1 MPSQPLLCLGIE
13 STAHTFSVGIVNQ
26 QGEILGL
33 ASDSFT
39 PSRGGLKPAEVV
51 EHHYLIFD
59 QMVNSAL
66 QQAKIVPQ
74 DLDLI
79 AFSQGPG
86 LGPCLRVGAAVA
98 RSLSLKLHIPLV
110 GVNHC
115 IAHVEIGRKLC
126 GSDDPITLYVSGG
139 NTIVSA
145 FESNH
150 YQVFGETI
158 DIPIGNLLDMV
169 AREIGIPHPGG
180 PVLEKLAK
188 KGKNYI
194 PMPYAVKGMDLSFSG
209 LFSYIRKYLQDLT
222 PAEKDKILP
231 DVIFSLQET
240 AFSMLTEV
248 VERAIAH
255 TQKKSIL
262 LTGGVAANKRLQTMV
277 KTICTQHGVDFHF
290 VPLRV
295 AGDNGAMIAW
305 TGILRFQSAGE
316 FSIPDTKIRPKWRMD
331 EVSIPWRSSDN
342 ASTSNSYLYSSSPF
356 INTPTP
362 NKSDNSLTY
371 SFYLNQ
377 LQNDLNITDKTN
389 LNPLILQML
398 ENSFGSPHLGAEA
411 YLIPTL
417 WFEKPAMM
425 KFRVAKHSR
434 IPPID
439 SHIRFQRTVSEA
451 RILIALQNEDI
462 VIPKIY
468 DILPND
474 ALIIMEFI
482 EGKTLK
488 EIIPALSNSKLSQY
502 CTVVGEK
509 LALMHNISISHGD
522 LTTSN
527 IVITPHND
535 LVLID
540 FGLGSSDI
548 GLEEK
553 AMDLHLFKRVLQSSH
568 GSFFVPMWSAFLH
581 GYRQVIK
588 SSFAE
593 IEDRVAKIE
602 LRGRY
607 IAKDMR

>member
-1 MPSQPLLCLGIE
+1 MPSQSLLCLGIE
-13 STAHTFSVGIVNQ
+13 STAHTFSVGIVTQ

-33 ASDSFT
+33 ASDSFKPT
-39 PSRGGLKPAEVV
+39 SGGLKPAEVV
-51 EHHYLIFD
+51 EHHYLIFE
-59 QMVNSAL
+59 QMVNSAI
-66 QQAKIVPQ
+66 QQAKITIHE
-74 DLDLI
+74 LNLI

-98 RSLSLKLHIPLV
+98 RSLSLKLKIPLV

-126 GSDDPITLYVSGG
+126 GSADPITLYVSGG

-150 YQVFGETI
+150 YQIFGETI
-158 DIPIGNLLDMV
+158 DIPVGNLLDMV

-209 LFSYIRKYLQDLT
+209 LFSFIRKYLQDLT

-231 DVIFSLQET
+231 DVVFSLQET

-255 TQKKSIL
+255 TRKNSIL
-262 LTGGVAANKRLQTMV
+262 LTGGVAANKRLQAMV

-305 TGILRFQSAGE
+305 TGILRYQNAGE
-316 FSIPDTKIRPKWRMD
+316 FSIHDTKIRPKWRMD

-342 ASTSNSYLYSSSPF
+342 ASISQSSSPS
-356 INTPTP
+356 IKTPPP
-362 NKSDNSLTY
+362 NMPDDGSTQ
-371 SFYLNQ
+371 SFFLNQ
-377 LQNDLNITDKTN
+377 LQNNLNITDKAN
-389 LNPLILQML
+389 LNPLIQQML
-398 ENSFGSPHLGAEA
+398 ENTFGSPHLGAEA
-411 YLIPTL
+411 YLIPTY

-425 KFRVAKHSR
+425 KFRVAKQSR
-434 IPPID
+434 IPAID
-439 SHIRFQRTVSEA
+439 SQIRFQRTVGEA

-462 VIPKIY
+462 AVPKIY

-474 ALIIMEFI
+474 ALLIMEFI
-482 EGKTLK
+482 EGKILKNTIPTL
-488 EIIPALSNSKLSQY
+488 STSKLSQY
-502 CTVVGEK
+502 CTIIGEK

-527 IVITPHND
+527 IIITPRDD
-535 LVLID
+535 LVFID

-568 GSFFVPMWSAFLH
+568 GAYFDPMWNAFLQ
-581 GYRQVIK
+581 GYHELIQTNY
-588 SSFAE
+588 SE

>member
-1 MPSQPLLCLGIE
+1 MPSQHLICLGIE

-26 QGEILGL
+26 HGEILGL
-33 ASDSFT
+33 ASDSFKPT
-39 PSRGGLKPAEVV
+39 SGGLKPVEVV

-59 QMVNSAL
+59 QIINSAL
-66 QQAKIVPQ
+66 QQAKLKPC

-86 LGPCLRVGAAVA
+86 LGPCLRVGAAIA

-126 GSDDPITLYVSGG
+126 GCADPITLYVSGG

-145 FESNH
+145 FESNK
-150 YQVFGETI
+150 YQIFGETI
-158 DIPIGNLLDMV
+158 DIPVGNLLDMV

-180 PVLEKLAK
+180 PVLEQLAI

-209 LFSYIRKYLQDLT
+209 LFSFIRKYLQDPPST
-222 PAEKDKILP
+222 EKDKMIP
-231 DVIFSLQET
+231 DVVYSLQET

-255 TQKKSIL
+255 THKKSIL

-277 KTICTQHGVDFHF
+277 KTICIQHGVDFNV
-290 VPLRV
+290 VPRRV

-316 FSIPDTKIRPKWRMD
+316 FSIPDTKINPKWRMD
-331 EVSIPWRSSDN
+331 NVTIPWRSSV
-342 ASTSNSYLYSSSPF
+342 
-356 INTPTP
+356 
-362 NKSDNSLTY
+362 NSLEDPEIE
-371 SFYLNQ
+371 SIPLNFLNQ
-377 LQNDLNITDKTN
+377 IYNQIEKTRIKTKTEI
-389 LNPLILQML
+389 NPLLKIML
-398 ENSFGSPHLGAEA
+398 ENAFGTPYLGAEA

-425 KFRVAKHSR
+425 KFRIAKQSR
-434 IPPID
+434 ISPID
-439 SHIRFQRTVSEA
+439 SQIRFQRTMGES
-451 RILIALQNEDI
+451 RILIALQSEDI
-462 VIPKIY
+462 NVPKLY
-468 DILPND
+468 DVLPNE
-474 ALIIMEFI
+474 ALLIMEFI
-482 EGKTLK
+482 PGKRLK
-488 EIIPALSNSKLSQY
+488 DCIGNLSSSELSQF
-502 CTVVGEK
+502 CNLVGEK
-509 LALMHNISISHGD
+509 LALMHNNSISHGD

-527 IVITPHND
+527 IIVTPND
-535 LVLID
+535 KLVFID
-540 FGLGSSDI
+540 FGLSLSDI

-568 GSFFVPMWSAFLH
+568 GSYFELMWKAFLK
-581 GYRQVIK
+581 GYEQMIRSDFV
-588 SSFAE
+588 E

-607 IAKDMR
+607 IAKDLR